1 MQALFNGLASGF
13 AIALFAAAFQI
24 VYLPTRIFYVGLAG
38 IYTLAPFLALSF
50 SGWMPWS
57 AALLAAS
64 VAGAILSVVCELMV
78 HRPLARNGASE
89 GAHLISSLGVYVLLS
104 QLVQAI
110 WGNQTQ
116 TLGLPSNAVL
126 RIGDVFLTQGQF
138 TTILT
143 SLFLLGLVGVVLKLT
158 RIGTRLRALA
168 DNPKRFALLGYN
180 VDTHRTIAFA
190 IAGAFAAAASLLSAY
205 DIGFDPHRGLP
216 ALLVGVVAVIAG
228 GRGSFAA
235 PVAAALI
242 LGILQAQVRWIASS
256 AWVDATTFA
265 ILAACLLFVPGGLFV
280 RRTRIEV

>member
-1 MQALFNGLASGF
+1 MQALLNGLASGF

-57 AALLAAS
+57 VALLLAS
-64 VAGAILSVVCELMV
+64 VAGATLSVICEV
-78 HRPLARNGASE
+78 VIHRPLARTGASD

-104 QLVQAI
+104 QLVQGV

-116 TLGLPSNAVL
+116 SLGLPSDSAL
-126 RIGDVFLTQGQF
+126 RMGDALLTQGQV
-138 TTILT
+138 TTILI
-143 SLFLLGLVGVVLKLT
+143 SLLLLGLLGLALRLT

-168 DNPKRFALLGYN
+168 DNPKRFALLGFN
-180 VDTHRTIAFA
+180 VATHRMIAFGV
-190 IAGAFAAAASLLSAY
+190 AGAFAAAASLLSAY

-228 GRGSFAA
+228 GRSSFAA

-242 LGILQAQVRWIASS
+242 LGVLQAQVRWNGSS
-256 AWVDATTFA
+256 SWVDATTFA
-265 ILAACLLFVPGGLFV
+265 ILAACLLFVPTGLFV